1 MIEEMIDQM
10 HNQQLVK
17 QASVFGCAIE
27 EPPILIEDEMQIDS
41 KNNNEGSSS
50 SYTFGG
56 DQYPV
61 PVALANNECETKKN
75 LYFHDDEHHFGNCP
89 SYLGLNTH
97 NQAHSEP
104 SFRFGG

>member
-1 MIEEMIDQM
+1 M

-56 DQYPV
+56 DQ
-61 PVALANNECETKKN
+61 
-75 LYFHDDEHHFGNCP
+75 
-89 SYLGLNTH
+89 
-97 NQAHSEP
+97 
-104 SFRFGG
+104 

>member
-1 MIEEMIDQM
+1 M

-56 DQYPV
+56 DQYPGG
-61 PVALANNECETKKN
+61 PAALVNNECETKKN
-75 LYFHDDEHHFGNCP
+75 LFFHDDEHHFGNCP

-97 NQAHSEP
+97 NQSHSEP

>member
-1 MIEEMIDQM
+1 M
-10 HNQQLVK
+10 
-17 QASVFGCAIE
+17 FGCPVE

-41 KNNNEGSSS
+41 QNNNEGSSS

-61 PVALANNECETKKN
+61 PNVIMGASIVKKN
-75 LYFHDDEHHFGNCP
+75 LFFHQDEEHHHFANCP

-97 NQAHSEP
+97 NQSHSEP
-104 SFRFGG
+104 SFRFAA

>member
-1 MIEEMIDQM
+1 MIEEIIYQM
-10 HNQQLVK
+10 HNQQLFNK
-17 QASVFGCAIE
+17 ASLFGCAIE

-61 PVALANNECETKKN
+61 LVPLPNNEPETKKN
-75 LYFHDDEHHFGNCP
+75 LFFHNVEHHFGNCP
-89 SYLGLNTH
+89 SYLGLNAH
-97 NQAHSEP
+97 NQSQSEP